1 MERFLLLLLIL
12 LSRTVMVAFL
22 FPLVNCVK
30 GITAKWQGDDSAFR
44 QGRITLDPR
53 VHFDLA
59 GCLATM
65 LIGYG
70 WSKPV
75 PMSPV
80 RMNNYKRGVIL
91 VSLSGPVTY
100 LLLAVIF
107 RYIAELIAGCA
118 GVDTIGVK
126 LNVIGFIIMLF
137 LRLSMISV
145 CIGVFH
151 LLPIPP
157 MDGFNILQQ
166 LGGRKFNKWYYSRY
180 DQIHKYSEIVLWAV
194 ILMPLLT
201 GGLFDPLGALIR
213 LVEKLV
219 ALTASWIPLVFER

>member
-22 FPLVNCVK
+22 FPLVNCGK

-100 LLLAVIF
+100 MLLAVIF

-151 LLPIPP
+151 L
-157 MDGFNILQQ
+157 
-166 LGGRKFNKWYYSRY
+166 
-180 DQIHKYSEIVLWAV
+180 
-194 ILMPLLT
+194 T
-201 GGLFDPLGALIR
+201 
-213 LVEKLV
+213 
-219 ALTASWIPLVFER
+219 FERKRASRVSSGSAQTRGIRPKRDTNRLSCSMLSAVLLAPSNARLYFR